1 VETFTDSAFIGKP
14 PTHICVCCIIIDE
27 QKSKRQECAMVN
39 EMTGGLVKHLELD
52 EKVTLSEQ
60 IKENAAPVILIN
72 KFNVKAEEVDDFIRA
87 WTIQAQIMKRQP
99 GFISAQLHH
108 GIGGSS
114 VFLNYAIWESTEHF
128 RKAVGNPELQSS
140 PYKLPASTVASPHLF
155 KKVAIPGICEGE

>member
-1 VETFTDSAFIGKP
+1 
-14 PTHICVCCIIIDE
+14 
-27 QKSKRQECAMVN
+27 MVN
-39 EMTGGLVKHLELD
+39 KMTGALVKHIEMD
-52 EKVTLSEQ
+52 EKVKLAEQ
-60 IKENAAPVILIN
+60 MKENVAPVILIN

-87 WTIQAQIMKRQP
+87 WTNQAQIMKRQP

-128 RKAVGNPELQSS
+128 RKAVSNLELQSS
-140 PYKLPASTVASPHLF
+140 LDKLPSSTVASPHLF

>member
-1 VETFTDSAFIGKP
+1 
-14 PTHICVCCIIIDE
+14 
-27 QKSKRQECAMVN
+27 
-39 EMTGGLVKHLELD
+39 MTGALVKHIEMD
-52 EKVTLSEQ
+52 ENVKLSTQME
-60 IKENAAPVILIN
+60 ESAVPVILIN

-87 WTIQAQIMKRQP
+87 WTNQAQIMKRQP

-128 RKAVGNPELQSS
+128 RKAVSNPELQSS
-140 PYKLPASTVASPHLF
+140 LDKLPSSTVASPHLF